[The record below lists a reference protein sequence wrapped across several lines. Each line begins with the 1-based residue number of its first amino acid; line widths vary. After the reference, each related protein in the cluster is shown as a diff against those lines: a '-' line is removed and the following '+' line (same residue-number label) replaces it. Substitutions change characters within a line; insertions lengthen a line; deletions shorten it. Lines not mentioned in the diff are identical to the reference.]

1 MGDKNSKVSRRGPEG
16 DEKYMT
22 GRFPGYMLKWQKK
35 FGVDGKLK
43 VDQWKEVVVKLEG
56 SVVGKSGAKKER
68 KRKEL
73 QCAKLWL
80 KASEE
85 RREQVQKVK
94 QRKLKGSEAASMFIR
109 PEDVEDFRLRFEKE
123 FC

>member
-1 MGDKNSKVSRRGPEG
+1 MGDKNSKFSPRGPEG

-43 VDQWKEVVVKLEG
+43 VYQWKEVVVKLEG

-68 KRKEL
+68 KRK
-73 QCAKLWL
+73 
-80 KASEE
+80 
-85 RREQVQKVK
+85 
-94 QRKLKGSEAASMFIR
+94 
-109 PEDVEDFRLRFEKE
+109 
-123 FC
+123 